1 MNRPA
6 DTHRRHSV
14 GSIVNRALFAAMLM
28 GAVLQSAA
36 AQQAVAPLAP
46 PPPAVTPL
54 APPPPIAPPALLPP
68 VAWQDIE
75 VRVTPYLW
83 LPWVSST
90 VRPSNTAIPS
100 ASSFTSPGPIYDHL
114 TWIPF
119 LGSAEFRDGPYGL
132 VLDYIHL
139 PLKTGVNTR
148 NIFFS
153 GATSGLTVDEGTA
166 MFLYRPFVAP
176 DQYVDVGLGVR
187 AWGIAGSISLNQGLL
202 PAFDAS
208 DGLSWAD
215 PLIGVRY
222 HRDLGNGFSAT
233 AYGDVGGFGAG
244 AHIDWQLLGTIDY
257 AVNSQIELHGGFRS
271 LNFSYGAPRANF
283 SANIYGPILSAT
295 FRF

>member
-6 DTHRRHSV
+6 GSRINHPV
-14 GSIVNRALFAAMLM
+14 VSIVILLLFAGVVIDA
-28 GAVLQSAA
+28 ALQPAA
-36 AQQAVAPLAP
+36 AQQLVAPLAP

-54 APPPPIAPPALLPP
+54 APPPPIAPPTLLPP
-68 VAWQDIE
+68 MAWQDIE
-75 VRVTPYLW
+75 VRATPYIW

-119 LGSAEFRDGPYGL
+119 LGSVEFRDGPYG
-132 VLDYIHL
+132 VALDYIHL

-166 MFLYRPFVAP
+166 MFLYRPFVEP

-187 AWGIAGSISLNQGLL
+187 AWGIAGSITLNQGLL

-215 PLIGVRY
+215 PVIGVRY

-257 AVNSQIELHGGFRS
+257 AVNSWIELHGGFRS
-271 LNFSYGAPRANF
+271 LNFNYGAARADF